1 MALMLRYVEDNEEVA
16 RQYARVMI
24 RSFMFDLD
32 TRDVY
37 HLMNNIITETTND
50 IRKFEGGAASRS
62 DVSCDG

>member
-50 IRKFEGGAASRS
+50 IRKFEGGRRAGAT
-62 DVSCDG
+62 